1 MRNERRFPG
10 VGRVIPNPPRLTPAA
25 SHRRVRDN
33 APYRG
38 FTLLEVLAALTIFAL
53 GATVLATSYIN
64 VLTSY
69 SVAARSRDVD
79 QDLVFVRQQL
89 LSEPDVEKATAGSEF
104 DGTGGR
110 HIRWSA
116 VIEPHETVVDLF
128 KATLSFESFDPA
140 DDEPKKLEE
149 TLMVLRPSW
158 VTDAAKRSTL
168 LQAAKDRIKEIN
180 GGGFTAEV
188 INTGAGGAAGGRGGA
203 AGGGRGGQP
212 GQGGP
217 GGGRGG
223 RGGQGGDVGAG
234 GGQGGPGAPGG
245 GRGGGQGGGARGGRG
260 GGQGGQGG
268 GFGGQGG
275 GGFGG
280 QGGGGAGGGRAGG
293 GGAGGGG
300 RGGG

>member
-1 MRNERRFPG
+1 MRNRRG
-10 VGRVIPNPPRLTPAA
+10 
-25 SHRRVRDN
+25 SSS
-33 APYRG
+33 G

-53 GATVLATSYIN
+53 GAVVLASSYIN

-79 QDLVFVRQQL
+79 LDLVFVRQQL
-89 LSEPDVEKATAGSEF
+89 LSEPDVEKAKAGAEF
-104 DGTGGR
+104 DGTNGR

-116 VIEPHETVVDLF
+116 EIEPHETVVDLF
-128 KATLSFESFDPA
+128 QAKLSFESFDPA
-140 DDEPKKLEE
+140 DDEPKKVEE

-188 INTGAGGAAGGRGGA
+188 INTGAGAPGGRGGPAAGGRGGA
-203 AGGGRGGQP
+203 AGGGRGGQG
-212 GQGGP
+212 GQDGQ
-217 GGGRGG
+217 GGRGG

-234 GGQGGPGAPGG
+234 GGQGG
-245 GRGGGQGGGARGGRG
+245 RGGGQGGGQGGGRGGRG
-260 GGQGGQGG
+260 GGAQGGQGG
-268 GFGGQGG
+268 FGPGGGQGG

-280 QGGGGAGGGRAGG
+280 QGGGGGGGGAR

-300 RGGG
+300 ARGGGGGGF